1 MKKSLIVT
9 FLVIAL
15 IAAFT
20 LSYSSSAAKVDSHM
34 QLAFS
39 EVDLGN
45 ILLALLERHKRLHNR
60 LYDSWLSLNSSV
72 VSTLIGD
79 IDIPFSLTG

>member
-9 FLVIAL
+9 FLVIAI
-15 IAAFT
+15 IAAIT
-20 LSYSSSAAKVDSHM
+20 LSYSSSAAKVNSHM

-45 ILLALLERHKRLHNR
+45 ILLALLERHRRLNNR
-60 LYDSWLSLNSSV
+60 LYDTWLSLNSTV
-72 VSTLIGD
+72 ASTLIGD
-79 IDIPFSLTG
+79 IDMPFGLSV